1 MGNICYKKEINYN
14 KSYKRGRSLL
24 RFRCFKCGDPNCVH
38 GSGKYSDRLSCRQ
51 HFFNKNGTCIHC
63 NCSIENK
70 SYGCYHVKKKGFF
83 EY

>member
-38 GSGKYSDRLSCRQ
+38 GSGKYSDPS
-51 HFFNKNGTCIHC
+51 FVSSASF
-63 NCSIENK
+63 
-70 SYGCYHVKKKGFF
+70 
-83 EY
+83 